1 MKVIIISRLIIITSI
16 IMLAMGLLSN
26 PIITTTITPV
36 FSQEEGSSVSVSIA
50 PGAAD
55 PNNDLSFDPPQINVP
70 TGSIVSWTNADSI
83 QHTVTSD
90 EQGLFDAGPV
100 SPGDTFENVF
110 DSAGEFG
117 YHCAIHPFMTGV
129 VIVE

>member
-1 MKVIIISRLIIITSI
+1 MKVIISRLIIMTSI
-16 IMLAMGLLSN
+16 ILSMGLLAS
-26 PIITTTITPV
+26 PIITTTTITPV
-36 FSQEEGSSVSVSIA
+36 FSQEEGSSVSIA

-90 EQGLFDAGPV
+90 EQGLFDAGPI

-117 YHCAIHPFMTGV
+117 YHCAIHPFMTGLV
-129 VIVE
+129 MVG

>member
-1 MKVIIISRLIIITSI
+1 MKVIISRLIIMTSI
-16 IMLAMGLLSN
+16 MVLATGLLAN
-26 PIITTTITPV
+26 PIITTPPV
-36 FSQEEGSSVSVSIA
+36 FSQKEGSSVSIA

-55 PNNDLSFDPPQINVP
+55 PTNDLSFDPPQINVP

-90 EQGLFDAGPV
+90 EQGLFDAGPI

-110 DSAGEFG
+110 DSTGEFG

-129 VIVE
+129 VMVG

>member
-1 MKVIIISRLIIITSI
+1 MKGNIFRLIIMTSI
-16 IMLAMGLLSN
+16 ILAMGLLAN
-26 PIITTTITPV
+26 PLIITTTITPV
-36 FSQEEGSSVSVSIA
+36 FSQEEGSSVSIA

-55 PNNDLSFDPPQINVP
+55 PNNDLSFDPHQTNVP

-90 EQGLFDAGPV
+90 EQGLFAAGPI

-129 VIVE
+129 VMVG

>member
-1 MKVIIISRLIIITSI
+1 MKVIIYRLIIITSI
-16 IMLAMGLLSN
+16 MLSMGLLAS
-26 PIITTTITPV
+26 PIITTTTITPV
-36 FSQEEGSSVSVSIA
+36 FSQEEGSSVSIA

-90 EQGLFDAGPV
+90 EQGLFDAGPI
-100 SPGDTFENVF
+100 SPGDTFENAF

-129 VIVE
+129 VMVG

>member
-1 MKVIIISRLIIITSI
+1 MKVIISRLIIMTSI
-16 IMLAMGLLSN
+16 MLSMGLLAN
-26 PIITTTITPV
+26 PIITTTTITPV
-36 FSQEEGSSVSVSIA
+36 FSQEEGSSVSIA

-55 PNNDLSFDPPQINVP
+55 PNNDLSFDPPQTNVP

-90 EQGLFDAGPV
+90 EEGLFDAGPI

-129 VIVE
+129 VMVG

>member
-1 MKVIIISRLIIITSI
+1 MKVIIIRLIIMTSI
-16 IMLAMGLLSN
+16 MLSMGLLAN
-26 PIITTTITPV
+26 PITTTTTITPV
-36 FSQEEGSSVSVSIA
+36 FSQEEGSSVSIA
-50 PGAAD
+50 HGAAD

-90 EQGLFDAGPV
+90 EQGLFDAGPI

-117 YHCAIHPFMTGV
+117 YHCAIHPFMTGLV
-129 VIVE
+129 MVG

>member
-1 MKVIIISRLIIITSI
+1 MKVIISRLIIMTSI
-16 IMLAMGLLSN
+16 VMLVMGLLAN

-36 FSQEEGSSVSVSIA
+36 FSQEEGSSVSIA

-90 EQGLFDAGPV
+90 EQGLFDAGPI

>member
-1 MKVIIISRLIIITSI
+1 MKVIISRLIIMTS
-16 IMLAMGLLSN
+16 IMLAMGLLAN
-26 PIITTTITPV
+26 PITTTITPV
-36 FSQEEGSSVSVSIA
+36 FSQEEGSSVSIA

-90 EQGLFDAGPV
+90 EQGLFDAGPI

-129 VIVE
+129 VMVG

>member
-1 MKVIIISRLIIITSI
+1 MKVIISRLIIITSI
-16 IMLAMGLLSN
+16 MLSMGLLAN
-26 PIITTTITPV
+26 PITTTTTITPL
-36 FSQEEGSSVSVSIA
+36 FSQEEGSSVSIA
-50 PGAAD
+50 HGAAD

-90 EQGLFDAGPV
+90 EQGLFDAGPI

-117 YHCAIHPFMTGV
+117 YHCAIHPFMTGLV
-129 VIVE
+129 MVG

>member
-1 MKVIIISRLIIITSI
+1 MKIIISRLVLMTSIMLSIGLLANPTIIT
-16 IMLAMGLLSN
+16 
-26 PIITTTITPV
+26 TPV
-36 FSQEEGSSVSVSIA
+36 FSQEGSVSIA

-55 PNNDLSFDPPQINVP
+55 PNNDQSFDPPQISVP
-70 TGSIVSWTNADSI
+70 TGGIVSWTNDDSI

-90 EQGLFDAGPV
+90 EGLFDAGPI
-100 SPGDTFENVF
+100 SPGDTFENTF

-129 VIVE
+129 VTVG

>member
-1 MKVIIISRLIIITSI
+1 MKVIISRLIIMTSI
-16 IMLAMGLLSN
+16 MLSMGLLAN
-26 PIITTTITPV
+26 PIIITTTITPV
-36 FSQEEGSSVSVSIA
+36 FSQEEGSSVSIA

-55 PNNDLSFDPPQINVP
+55 PNNDLSFDPPQTNVP

-90 EQGLFDAGPV
+90 EEGLFDAGPI

-129 VIVE
+129 VMVG

>member
-1 MKVIIISRLIIITSI
+1 MKNVLILNLIIILITLI
-16 IMLAMGLLSN
+16 ITIGLLLN
-26 PIITTTITPV
+26 PIIPPV
-36 FSQEEGSSVSVSIA
+36 FSPQVESISIA

-55 PNNDLSFDPPQINVP
+55 PNNDQRFVPPHI
-70 TGSIVSWTNADSI
+70 SIPVESTISWTNADSI

-90 EQGLFDAGPV
+90 EEGLFDAGPI

-110 DSAGEFG
+110 DSAGEYG

-129 VIVE
+129 VIVG

>member
-1 MKVIIISRLIIITSI
+1 MKVIITRLIIITSI
-16 IMLAMGLLSN
+16 MLAMGLLAN
-26 PIITTTITPV
+26 PTIITTTITPV
-36 FSQEEGSSVSVSIA
+36 FSQEEGSSVSIA

-55 PNNDLSFDPPQINVP
+55 PNNDLSFDPPQIHVP

-90 EQGLFDAGPV
+90 EQGLFDAGPI

-129 VIVE
+129 VKVG

>member
-1 MKVIIISRLIIITSI
+1 MKVIIIRLIIIMTSI
-16 IMLAMGLLSN
+16 ILAIGVLAN
-26 PIITTTITPV
+26 PTTTTTITPV
-36 FSQEEGSSVSVSIA
+36 FSQEEGSSVSIA

-90 EQGLFDAGPV
+90 EQGLFDAGPI

-117 YHCAIHPFMTGV
+117 YHCAIHPFMTGLV
-129 VIVE
+129 MVG

>member
-1 MKVIIISRLIIITSI
+1 MKVIISRLIIMTSI
-16 IMLAMGLLSN
+16 VMLVMGLLAN

-36 FSQEEGSSVSVSIA
+36 FSQEEGSSVSIA

-70 TGSIVSWTNADSI
+70 TGTIVSWTNADSI

-90 EQGLFDAGPV
+90 EQGLFDAGPI

-129 VIVE
+129 VMVG

>member
-1 MKVIIISRLIIITSI
+1 MKVIISRLIIMTSI
-16 IMLAMGLLSN
+16 MLSMGLLAN
-26 PIITTTITPV
+26 PITTTTITPV
-36 FSQEEGSSVSVSIA
+36 FSQEEGSSVSIA

-55 PNNDLSFDPPQINVP
+55 PNNDLSFDPPQTNVP

-90 EQGLFDAGPV
+90 EEGLFDAGPI

-129 VIVE
+129 VMVG

>member
-1 MKVIIISRLIIITSI
+1 MKVIISRLIIMTSI
-16 IMLAMGLLSN
+16 MLSMGLLAS
-26 PIITTTITPV
+26 PIITTTTITPV
-36 FSQEEGSSVSVSIA
+36 FSQEEGSSVSIA
-50 PGAAD
+50 PGAAN

-90 EQGLFDAGPV
+90 EQGLFDAGPI

-129 VIVE
+129 VMVG

>member
-1 MKVIIISRLIIITSI
+1 MKVIVSKLLIIMTSI
-16 IMLAMGLLSN
+16 IFAMGLLAN
-26 PIITTTITPV
+26 PTIIPV
-36 FSQEEGSSVSVSIA
+36 FSQEEGSSVSIA

-55 PNNDLSFDPPQINVP
+55 PNNGLSFDPPQINVP

-90 EQGLFDAGPV
+90 EQGLFDAGPI

-129 VIVE
+129 VMVG

>member
-1 MKVIIISRLIIITSI
+1 MKVIISRLIIITSI
-16 IMLAMGLLSN
+16 MLSMGLLAS
-26 PIITTTITPV
+26 PIITTTTITPV
-36 FSQEEGSSVSVSIA
+36 FSQEEGSSVSIA

-90 EQGLFDAGPV
+90 EQGLFDAGPI

-110 DSAGEFG
+110 NSAGEFA

-129 VIVE
+129 VTVG

>member
-1 MKVIIISRLIIITSI
+1 MKVIISRLIIMTSI
-16 IMLAMGLLSN
+16 MLSMGLLAN
-26 PIITTTITPV
+26 PIIITTTITPV
-36 FSQEEGSSVSVSIA
+36 FSQEEGSSVSIA
-50 PGAAD
+50 PRAAD

-90 EQGLFDAGPV
+90 EQGLFDAGPI

-129 VIVE
+129 VMVG

>member
-1 MKVIIISRLIIITSI
+1 MKVIIISRLIIMTSI
-16 IMLAMGLLSN
+16 MLSMGLLAN
-26 PIITTTITPV
+26 PIKTTTITPV
-36 FSQEEGSSVSVSIA
+36 FSQEEGSSVSIA

-70 TGSIVSWTNADSI
+70 TGSIVSWTNDDSI

-90 EQGLFDAGPV
+90 EEGLFDAGPI

-110 DSAGEFG
+110 DSAGEVG

-129 VIVE
+129 VIVG